1 MSTLSLR
8 LPDSLHKNAKKIAK
22 EESISINQLIANA
35 LSEKIASLLTEKYLE
50 ERALRG
56 DVNKY
61 LKVLSKIPKKELP
74 PDDEL

>member
-8 LPDSLHKNAKKIAK
+8 LPDSLHKNAKIIAK

-50 ERALRG
+50 ERSLRG
-56 DVNKY
+56 DEKKFM
-61 LKVLSKIPKKELP
+61 KVLAKIPQKELH
-74 PDDEL
+74 PDDKI